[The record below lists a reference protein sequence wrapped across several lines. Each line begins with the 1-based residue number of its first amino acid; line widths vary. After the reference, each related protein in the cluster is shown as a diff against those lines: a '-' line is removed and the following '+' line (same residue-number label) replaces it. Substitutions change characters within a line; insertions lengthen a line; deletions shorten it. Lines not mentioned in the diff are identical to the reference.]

1 MTMIQSIWGKLSG
14 AGIGLALG
22 GPIGALLGGVAG
34 HMLVDRE
41 GALFGRPPRD
51 VLFTMGLVALAAKMA
66 KADGVVVDRE
76 IKAFEQVVEVPAE
89 ERDRVARLFRLAME
103 TTEGFEAYA
112 KQVGDAFK
120 DEPALLEDVLDGLFH
135 IAKADEAVHEAE
147 FAYVRD
153 VATIFAFSQTDF
165 ERIAARHVRLADDPY
180 LILNASRDM
189 SDEELKRHY
198 RRLVA
203 ENHPDR
209 EIARGLPPEAVK
221 IATERLAT
229 INAAWERIAAERKI
243 G

>member
-1 MTMIQSIWGKLSG
+1 MIQSIWGKLSG
-14 AGIGLALG
+14 VGIGLALG
-22 GPIGALLGGVAG
+22 GPIGALLGGMAG
-34 HMLVDRE
+34 HMLVDRD
-41 GALFGRPPRD
+41 GAPFGRPPRD

-66 KADGVVVDRE
+66 KADGIVVDRE
-76 IKAFEQVVEVPAE
+76 IEAFEQVVEVPAE
-89 ERDRVARLFRLAME
+89 EKDRVARLFRLAME
-103 TTEGFEAYA
+103 TTDGFEAYA
-112 KQVGDAFK
+112 QQIGEAFR

-153 VATIFAFSQTDF
+153 VATIFAISQTDF

-180 LILNASRDM
+180 LILKADRSM
-189 SDEELKRHY
+189 SDDALKRHY
-198 RRLVA
+198 RKLVA

-221 IATERLAT
+221 IATERLAA
-229 INAAWERIAAERKI
+229 INAAWERVAAERKL

>member
-1 MTMIQSIWGKLSG
+1 MIQSIWGKLGG

-34 HMLVDRE
+34 HMLIDRE
-41 GALFGRPPRD
+41 GSLFGRPPRD
-51 VLFTMGLVALAAKMA
+51 VVFTMGLVALSAKMA
-66 KADGVVVDRE
+66 KADGIVVDRE
-76 IKAFEQVVEVPAE
+76 VKAFEQVVDVPADE
-89 ERDRVARLFRLAME
+89 HERVTRLFRLAME
-103 TTEGFEAYA
+103 TTDGFEAYA
-112 KQVGDAFK
+112 RQIADAFK
-120 DEPALLEDVLDGLFH
+120 DEPALLEDVIDGLFH

-147 FAYVRD
+147 FAYVQE
-153 VATIFAFSQTDF
+153 VATIFAFDRKEF
-165 ERIAARHVRLADDPY
+165 ERITARHVRLADDPY
-180 LILNASRDM
+180 LILKADRDM

-221 IATERLAT
+221 IATERVAA
-229 INAAWERIAAERKI
+229 INAAWERIAAERNI